1 MSQMLDIG
9 WRKTIEGGPK
19 HCENQQ
25 ESSIFDS
32 FWSGFWEIN
41 TSRTLLDPKNE
52 DPESYRPIRAKKF
65 RTRFCGHLF
74 SHQLQNSAYLP
85 LGKGFPTTWGGCKWV
100 KWVICELYCGMDWLD
115 TGGFVG
121 SGGFSAVAVKHQ
133 SLIKNTLLYSCLN
146 CWLYNLFVSFMPD
159 PRRNGNLS
167 PYG

>member
-25 ESSIFDS
+25 ESSIFDT
-32 FWSGFWEIN
+32 FWSAFWEIN

-121 SGGFSAVAVKHQ
+121 SGDLWVLGAWGRSASWADLLQ
-133 SLIKNTLLYSCLN
+133 GGWWWCDEPLLSTL
-146 CWLYNLFVSFMPD
+146 
-159 PRRNGNLS
+159 
-167 PYG
+167 